1 MYYLVGLGNPGP
13 EYANTRHNMGW
24 LMLDYMCTKFH
35 VPTPILENSMSG
47 KVTVGKMA
55 GVDVSVLYPETFMN
69 NSGSAVVKFVPTT
82 NFNKLIVLY
91 DDIDLPLG
99 VVRISYGR
107 GDGGHNGIKSIIDK
121 AGTKDFIR
129 IRIGIAKK
137 TFWIWQQEVI
147 KRPTGAT
154 LERFVLGKLS
164 TYEKTQLVKV
174 QQQVDEVMTVILQYG
189 YITAMNRY
197 N

>member
-1 MYYLVGLGNPGP
+1 MYYLVGLGNPGAD
-13 EYANTRHNMGW
+13 YANTRHNMGW
-24 LMLDYMCTKFH
+24 LMLDFMCTKFH
-35 VPTPILENSMSG
+35 IPTPIMENSMSG
-47 KVTVGKMA
+47 RVSQGRMA

-69 NSGSAVVKFVPTT
+69 NSGSAVVKFVPRGEFS
-82 NFNKLIVLY
+82 NLIVFY

-99 VVRISYGR
+99 IVRISYGR

-121 AGTKDFIR
+121 TGTKGFIR

-137 TFWIWQQEVI
+137 TFWPWQQEVI
-147 KRPTGAT
+147 KRPVGAA

-164 TYEKTQLVKV
+164 AFEKKHLEDIQK
-174 QQQVDEVMTVILQYG
+174 QVEEVMTVILQYG
-189 YITAMNRY
+189 YVTAMNRY

>member
-1 MYYLVGLGNPGP
+1 MYYLIGLGNPGA
-13 EYANTRHNMGW
+13 EYTNTRHNMGW

-35 VPTPILENSMSG
+35 VPTPIMENSMSG
-47 KVTVGKMA
+47 RVSQGRMA
-55 GVDVSVLYPETFMN
+55 GVDVSVFYPETFMN
-69 NSGSAVVKFVPTT
+69 NSGSAVVKFVPAGE
-82 NFNKLIVLY
+82 FSKLIVFY

-121 AGTKDFIR
+121 TGTKGFIR
-129 IRIGIAKK
+129 VRIGIAKK
-137 TFWIWQQEVI
+137 TFWPWQQEVI
-147 KRPTGAT
+147 KRPVGAA

-164 TYEKTQLVKV
+164 TFEKKQLPEIEK
-174 QQQVDEVMTVILQYG
+174 QVEEVMTVILQYG
-189 YITAMNRY
+189 YVTAMNRY

>member
-1 MYYLVGLGNPGP
+1 MYYLVGLGNPGA
-13 EYANTRHNMGW
+13 EYAQTRHNMGW
-24 LMLDYMCTKFH
+24 MMLEYMCTKFH
-35 VPTPILENSMSG
+35 VPTPILEKSMSG
-47 KVTVGKMA
+47 RVSAGRMA
-55 GVDVSVLYPETFMN
+55 GVDVQVLYPETFMN
-69 NSGSAVVKFVPTT
+69 NSGSAVVKFVPTD

-129 IRIGIAKK
+129 VRIGIAKK
-137 TFWIWQQEVI
+137 TFWLWQQEVI
-147 KRPTGAT
+147 SRPTGTA

-164 TYEKTQLVKV
+164 KYEKAQLEKINTQVE
-174 QQQVDEVMTVILQYG
+174 EVLSVILQYG
-189 YITAMNRY
+189 YVTAMNRY

>member
-1 MYYLVGLGNPGP
+1 MYYLVGLGNPGA

-35 VPTPILENSMSG
+35 VPAPVGEKSMSG
-47 KVTVGKMA
+47 RVSAGRMA
-55 GVDVSVLYPETFMN
+55 GVDVSVLYPDTFMN
-69 NSGSAVVKFVPTT
+69 NSGSAVVKFVPPED
-82 NFNKLIVLY
+82 FNKLIVLY

-121 AGTKDFIR
+121 AATKDFIR

-137 TFWIWQQEVI
+137 TFWLWQQEVI
-147 KRPTGAT
+147 KRPTGTA
-154 LERFVLGKLS
+154 LERFVLGKFNS
-164 TYEKTQLVKV
+164 FEKKHLDDV
-174 QQQVDEVMTVILQYG
+174 QKQVEEVMTVILQYG
-189 YITAMNRY
+189 YVTAMNRY

>member
-1 MYYLVGLGNPGP
+1 MYYLVGLGNPGAK
-13 EYANTRHNMGW
+13 YANTRHNIGW

-35 VPTPILENSMSG
+35 VPIPIMDNNMNGRVSAG
-47 KVTVGKMA
+47 RMA

-69 NSGSAVVKFVPTT
+69 NSGSAVVKFVPPED
-82 NFNKLIVLY
+82 FNKLIVLY

-99 VVRISYGR
+99 MVRISYGR

-121 AGTKDFIR
+121 AETKDFIR

-137 TFWIWQQEVI
+137 TIWLWQQDVI
-147 KRPTGAT
+147 KRPTGKA
-154 LERFVLGKLS
+154 LERFVLGRFG
-164 TYEKTQLVKV
+164 TYEKTQLEKV
-174 QQQVDEVMTVILQYG
+174 QKQVEEVMSVILQYG